1 MITGDDVRQART
13 ALGMTQKALASRVGV
28 SVRTVN
34 AWENGRE
41 IYRSHYSRLRD
52 ALELSPERDVTR
64 SGSSAA
70 KTSDLQLIADITAEL
85 AAVQQ
90 NVARLAA
97 RLAALNAGLPEDDQ
111 SQIDYETGRIGSTTG
126 LDEAVSPRK
135 AAGPGGRSDIDT
147 GVVGSLEPRGTR
159 NGAQDNP
166 GLLPADRD
174 PPHWRDTAHG

>member
-1 MITGDDVRQART
+1 MITGRDVREARGR
-13 ALGMTQKALASRVGV
+13 AGLTQKALATALGASL
-28 SVRTVN
+28 RTVN

-41 IYRSHYSRLRD
+41 IDPVHYAKLYD
-52 ALELSPERDVTR
+52 VLQLSPDRSVTR
-64 SGSSAA
+64 SPSGEA
-70 KTSDLQLIADITAEL
+70 KSSDLQLIADITAEL

-97 RLAALNAGLPEDDQ
+97 RLADLNAGRDEQ
-111 SQIDYETGRIGSTTG
+111 SESQVDNESKGTVSTTG

-166 GLLPADRD
+166 GLLPTDRD